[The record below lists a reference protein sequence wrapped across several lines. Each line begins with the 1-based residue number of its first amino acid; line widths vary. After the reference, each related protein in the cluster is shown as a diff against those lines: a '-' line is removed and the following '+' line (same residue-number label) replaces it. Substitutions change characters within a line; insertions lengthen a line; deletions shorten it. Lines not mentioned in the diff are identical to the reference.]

1 MDRRRT
7 GPLRRW
13 IAIPLAATFVLL
25 WLGTMTL
32 FTQWRCQRLEDDVYT
47 AYRNARDELDEQ
59 LEYYQNNLNNGLG
72 AEAAAILRNNLSSAA
87 LYLSDLDGGMAL
99 VVRDGAGAVI
109 RSQLAWGYGHE
120 NGVDVGERWYL
131 ELDSG
136 LDDTGQTALAEWMM
150 AHRKG
155 AGYSLYPPDSAAGG
169 DGTYARLTGW
179 VEEGNTLR
187 VKRIELIH
195 PDGSTELVVETRLE
209 GEPTDTVTL
218 RHLELRS
225 ALMPSW
231 YWSDNTGGENGP
243 TDMSRRLAN
252 IREAQA
258 ILDREL
264 AGEDRTVLRDG
275 GFAGGGYSAETGEL
289 YYVAVQC
296 GVLIPALRENLPL
309 YASTLFLMVLVLL
322 GLTRYLSR
330 RVTKPVEELSAR
342 AEAGE
347 PCPEDGPIRE
357 LNTLATAVNAGR
369 GRLEEQLRR
378 ERAFTRAAAHELKT
392 PLAVLRTHAEALRED
407 IAPARRGE
415 YLDVVLDE
423 SDRMAALVGSLLE
436 LSHMEEGGG
445 LHREV
450 LAMDALVRAVFDRLA
465 LPLERK
471 GLHLKLNLEPG
482 QVFGDRARLESAVE
496 NLASNALRYTPEG
509 GAVSV
514 RLERAGS
521 WLRLAVDNDGPGLT
535 TRELAHLFEPFYR
548 GDAAR
553 SRATGGTGLG
563 LAIVRTAA
571 AAHGGTCWA
580 ENRAGGVRI
589 WMELPALQ
597 SV

>member
-155 AGYSLYPPDSAAGG
+155 AGYSLYPPDSAADG

-209 GEPTDTVTL
+209 GEPTDTVAL

-231 YWSDNTGGENGP
+231 SWNSTGGENGP

-330 RVTKPVEELSAR
+330 RVTEPVEELSAR

-369 GRLEEQLRR
+369 GRLEEQLSR

-407 IAPARRGE
+407 IAPARRGNTW
-415 YLDVVLDE
+415 
-423 SDRMAALVGSLLE
+423 MWCW
-436 LSHMEEGGG
+436 
-445 LHREV
+445 
-450 LAMDALVRAVFDRLA
+450 
-465 LPLERK
+465 
-471 GLHLKLNLEPG
+471 
-482 QVFGDRARLESAVE
+482 
-496 NLASNALRYTPEG
+496 T
-509 GAVSV
+509 
-514 RLERAGS
+514 
-521 WLRLAVDNDGPGLT
+521 
-535 TRELAHLFEPFYR
+535 
-548 GDAAR
+548 
-553 SRATGGTGLG
+553 RATAWPLWWAACWSSPAWRKAGRCTG
-563 LAIVRTAA
+563 R
-571 AAHGGTCWA
+571 CWRWTPWCGRSLTGWPSHWS
-580 ENRAGGVRI
+580 ERG
-589 WMELPALQ
+589 
-597 SV
+597 ST

>member
-1 MDRRRT
+1 MDT
-7 GPLRRW
+7 
-13 IAIPLAATFVLL
+13 
-25 WLGTMTL
+25 
-32 FTQWRCQRLEDDVYT
+32 
-47 AYRNARDELDEQ
+47 
-59 LEYYQNNLNNGLG
+59 
-72 AEAAAILRNNLSSAA
+72 
-87 LYLSDLDGGMAL
+87 
-99 VVRDGAGAVI
+99 
-109 RSQLAWGYGHE
+109 
-120 NGVDVGERWYL
+120 
-131 ELDSG
+131 DSG
-136 LDDTGQTALAEWMM
+136 FF
-150 AHRKG
+150 
-155 AGYSLYPPDSAAGG
+155 
-169 DGTYARLTGW
+169 DGR
-179 VEEGNTLR
+179 
-187 VKRIELIH
+187 EL
-195 PDGSTELVVETRLE
+195 
-209 GEPTDTVTL
+209 VTL
-218 RHLELRS
+218 RFDGVQLNS
-225 ALMPSW
+225 ALVGVSASPRELLQTFRAAETSLDALLGGDTPTTSRVSIS
-231 YWSDNTGGENGP
+231 SDGSECAPMSDGEIIVATAYTCNPLRVALRGQGP
-243 TDMSRRLAN
+243 TAVLTLLAAVGMAVFTDRRQ
-252 IREAQA
+252 RE
-258 ILDREL
+258 
-264 AGEDRTVLRDG
+264 
-275 GFAGGGYSAETGEL
+275 
-289 YYVAVQC
+289 
-296 GVLIPALRENLPL
+296 
-309 YASTLFLMVLVLL
+309 TL
-322 GLTRYLSR
+322 
-330 RVTKPVEELSAR
+330 E
-342 AEAGE
+342 
-347 PCPEDGPIRE
+347 
-357 LNTLATAVNAGR
+357 
-369 GRLEEQLRR
+369 R

-436 LSHMEEGGG
+436 LSRMEEGGA

-514 RLERAGS
+514 RLERAGG
-521 WLRLAVDNDGPGLT
+521 WLRLAVDNDGPSLT
-535 TRELAHLFEPFYR
+535 TQELTHLFEPFYR